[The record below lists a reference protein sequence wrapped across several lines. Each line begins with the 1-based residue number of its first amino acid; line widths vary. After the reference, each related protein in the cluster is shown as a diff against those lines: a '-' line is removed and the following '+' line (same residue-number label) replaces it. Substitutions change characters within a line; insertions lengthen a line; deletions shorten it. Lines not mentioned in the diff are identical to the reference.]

1 VAEPLVRVASLR
13 KRHLS
18 GAGGVDAVRDVSL
31 SVEAGEFVALVGR
44 SGSGKSTLMSLLGLL
59 DRPDSGLY
67 RLKGRDVGS
76 LDEDRRAAIRG
87 AEIGFVFQTAPML
100 PRATAQE
107 NVALPLGYSGVAPI
121 ERRRRA
127 LAALDRVGLGDRAQH
142 WPSQLSGGEQQRV
155 GIARALVNNP
165 ALILAD
171 EPTGSLDSKT
181 SDEILLLLEQLNR
194 EGSTIILVTHAAE
207 VANRARRCITL
218 HDGRLIGDTTA
229 GARGLAPA
237 RSMRSMS

>member
-1 VAEPLVRVASLR
+1 VPDPLVRVVSLC

-18 GAGGVDAVRDVSL
+18 GDGGVDAVRDVSL
-31 SVEAGEFVALVGR
+31 LIEEGEFVALVGR

-59 DRPDSGLY
+59 DRPDSGVY
-67 RLKGRDVGS
+67 RLRGRDVGS
-76 LDEDRRAAIRG
+76 LDENRRAAIRG

-100 PRATAQE
+100 PRATALE

-127 LAALDRVGLGDRAQH
+127 LAALDRVGLGHRSQH

-155 GIARALVNNP
+155 GIARALVNRP

-171 EPTGSLDSKT
+171 EPTGSLDSRT
-181 SDEILLLLEQLNR
+181 SDEILTLIEQLNR
-194 EGSTIILVTHAAE
+194 EGSTVILVTHAAD

-218 HDGRLIGDTTA
+218 HDGQLIGDTEA
-229 GARGLAPA
+229 GCRGFAPA
-237 RSMRSMS
+237 PSMRSIS

>member
-1 VAEPLVRVASLR
+1 MVRVASLC
-13 KRHLS
+13 KRHLAGS
-18 GAGGVDAVRDVSL
+18 GGVDAVRDVSL
-31 SVEAGEFVALVGR
+31 SVERGEFVALVGR

-59 DRPDSGLY
+59 DRADSGEY
-67 RLKGRDVGS
+67 RLKGRDVGA
-76 LDEDRRAAIRG
+76 LDEDSRAAIRG

-107 NVALPLGYSGVAPI
+107 NVALPLSYAGISPT

-142 WPSQLSGGEQQRV
+142 WPNQLSGGEQQRV

-165 ALILAD
+165 VLILAD
-171 EPTGSLDSKT
+171 EPTGSLDSRT
-181 SDEILLLLEQLNR
+181 SDEILALLEHLNR
-194 EGSTIILVTHAAE
+194 EGATVILVTHAAE

-218 HDGRLIGDTTA
+218 HDGQLIGDSTA
-229 GARGLAPA
+229 GHLAPWA
-237 RSMRSMS
+237 PMPIRSVS

>member
-1 VAEPLVRVASLR
+1 LIRVASLC
-13 KRHLS
+13 KRHRTGS
-18 GAGGVDAVRDVSL
+18 DGIDAVRDVSL
-31 SVEAGEFVALVGR
+31 SIDEGEFVALVGR

-59 DRPDSGLY
+59 DRADSGEY
-67 RLKGRDVGS
+67 RLKGRDVGA

-107 NVALPLGYSGVAPI
+107 NVALPLGYAGTAPV

-127 LAALDRVGLGDRAQH
+127 LAALERVGLAHRARH
-142 WPSQLSGGEQQRV
+142 WPNQLSGGEQQRV

-171 EPTGSLDSKT
+171 EPTGSLDSRT
-181 SDEILLLLEQLNR
+181 SEEILRLLEQLNR
-194 EGSTIILVTHAAE
+194 EGSTVILVTHAAD
-207 VANRARRCITL
+207 VASRAQRRITL
-218 HDGRLIGDTTA
+218 HDGQLVGDTVSER
-229 GARGLAPA
+229 RGFAVPTSL
-237 RSMRSMS
+237 RSIS